1 MEVKNKKIYFKPYNK
16 VNDNMVIIMWDY
28 KPVIKTNAKG
38 IKIETPLAI
47 WEKYVFNHIPS
58 IDEIK
63 NIIIS
68 YYNNITN
75 EKILSG
81 FVWNGMKVWL
91 STENQFNYKAMFDI
105 AIQTKGS
112 NLPVRVK
119 FGDNENIIYY
129 EFSDLEELSNF
140 YHEMINYIQN
150 TIQNGWKKKDN
161 INWDIY
167 K

>member
-1 MEVKNKKIYFKPYNK
+1 MKVKNKKIYFKPYNK

-38 IKIETPLAI
+38 INIETPLAI
-47 WEKYVFNHIPS
+47 WEKYIFNHIPS

-68 YYNNITN
+68 YYNNITDK
-75 EKILSG
+75 KILSG

-91 STENQFNYKAMFDI
+91 STENQFNYKSMFDI

-112 NLPVRVK
+112 NLPVKVK

-150 TIQNGWKKKDN
+150 TIQNGWEKKDN

>member
-38 IKIETPLAI
+38 INIETPLAI

-112 NLPVRVK
+112 NLPVKVK

-150 TIQNGWKKKDN
+150 TVQNGWKKKDN